1 MEQVLIIKIIDVM
14 NLFHLAIP
22 VSDLDTANDFY
33 INVLGC
39 SKGRSS
45 SKWID
50 FNFYGHQLVCHEVKK
65 SVNKDSNDVDGNNI
79 PVPHFGI
86 ILEWN
91 QFQKLSADLQSKNIN
106 FIIEP
111 TIRFKGQVGE
121 QAIMFLKDPSN
132 NAIEFKSFRNND
144 EIFKK

>member
-1 MEQVLIIKIIDVM
+1 M

-22 VSDLDTANDFY
+22 VSDLDRANDFY
-33 INVLGC
+33 VNILGC

-45 SKWID
+45 TKWID

-65 SVNKDSNDVDGNNI
+65 SVNKNSNDVDGNNV

-86 ILEWN
+86 ILGWE
-91 QFQKLSADLQSKNIN
+91 QFQKLSANLQSKNIN

-111 TIRFKGQVGE
+111 TIRFKGKVGE
-121 QAIMFLKDPSN
+121 QAIMFLKDPSD

>member
-1 MEQVLIIKIIDVM
+1 M

-45 SKWID
+45 TKWMD

-91 QFQKLSADLQSKNIN
+91 QFQKLSADLKSKNIN

-111 TIRFKGQVGE
+111 TIRFKEKVGE

>member
-1 MEQVLIIKIIDVM
+1 M

-45 SKWID
+45 TKWMD
-50 FNFYGHQLVCHEVKK
+50 FNFYGHQLVCHEVKELI
-65 SVNKDSNDVDGNNI
+65 NKNLNDVDGNNI

-86 ILEWN
+86 ILDWD
-91 QFQKLSADLQSKNIN
+91 QFHKLSADLQSKNIN

-111 TIRFKGQVGE
+111 TIRFNGKVGE
-121 QAIMFLKDPSN
+121 QAIMFLHDPSG
-132 NAIEFKSFRNND
+132 NAIEFKSFKNEED
-144 EIFKK
+144 IFKV

>member
-1 MEQVLIIKIIDVM
+1 M

-45 SKWID
+45 TKWID

-86 ILEWN
+86 ILGWD
-91 QFQKLSADLQSKNIN
+91 QFQKLSANLQSKNIN

-111 TIRFKGQVGE
+111 TIRFKGKVGE
-121 QAIMFLKDPSN
+121 QAIMFLHDPSG
-132 NAIEFKSFRNND
+132 NAIEFKSFKNEED
-144 EIFKK
+144 IFKV

>member
-1 MEQVLIIKIIDVM
+1 M

-45 SKWID
+45 TKWMD
-50 FNFYGHQLVCHEVKK
+50 FTFYGHQLVCHEVKK

-121 QAIMFLKDPSN
+121 QAIMFLKDPSD

>member
-1 MEQVLIIKIIDVM
+1 M

-22 VSDLDTANDFY
+22 VSDLDRANDFY
-33 INVLGC
+33 VNILGC

-45 SKWID
+45 TKWID

-65 SVNKDSNDVDGNNI
+65 SVNKNSNDVDGNNV

-86 ILEWN
+86 ILGWD
-91 QFQKLSADLQSKNIN
+91 QFQKLSANLQSKNIN

-111 TIRFKGQVGE
+111 QFVLKG
-121 QAIMFLKDPSN
+121 
-132 NAIEFKSFRNND
+132 KSVNKR
-144 EIFKK
+144 

>member
-1 MEQVLIIKIIDVM
+1 M

-22 VSDLDTANDFY
+22 VSDLDRANDFY
-33 INVLGC
+33 MNILGC

-45 SKWID
+45 TKWID

-65 SVNKDSNDVDGNNI
+65 SVNKNSNDVDGNNI

-86 ILEWN
+86 ILGWD
-91 QFQKLSADLQSKNIN
+91 QFQNLSANLQSKNIN

-111 TIRFKGQVGE
+111 TIRFKGKVGE
-121 QAIMFLKDPSN
+121 QAIMFLKDPSD

>member
-1 MEQVLIIKIIDVM
+1 M

-121 QAIMFLKDPSN
+121 QAIMFLKDPSS

>member
-1 MEQVLIIKIIDVM
+1 M

-22 VSDLDTANDFY
+22 VSDLDRANDFY
-33 INVLGC
+33 VNMLGC

-45 SKWID
+45 TKWID

-65 SVNKDSNDVDGNNI
+65 SVKKNSNDVDGDNV

-86 ILEWN
+86 ILGWD
-91 QFQKLSADLQSKNIN
+91 QFQKLSANLQSKNIN

-111 TIRFKGQVGE
+111 TIRFKGKVGE
-121 QAIMFLKDPSN
+121 QAIMFLKDPSD

>member
-1 MEQVLIIKIIDVM
+1 M

-45 SKWID
+45 TKWMD
-50 FNFYGHQLVCHEVKK
+50 FNFYGHQLVCHEVKELI
-65 SVNKDSNDVDGNNI
+65 NKNSNDVDGNNI

-86 ILEWN
+86 ILDWD
-91 QFQKLSADLQSKNIN
+91 QFHKLSADLQSKNIN

-121 QAIMFLKDPSN
+121 QAIMFLHDP
-132 NAIEFKSFRNND
+132 IG
-144 EIFKK
+144 

>member
-1 MEQVLIIKIIDVM
+1 M

-22 VSDLDTANDFY
+22 VSDLDRANDFY
-33 INVLGC
+33 MNILGC

-45 SKWID
+45 TKWID
-50 FNFYGHQLVCHEVKK
+50 FNFYGHQLVCHEVKR
-65 SVNKDSNDVDGNNI
+65 SVNKNSNDVDGNNI

-86 ILEWN
+86 ILGWD
-91 QFQKLSADLQSKNIN
+91 QFQKLSANLQSKNIN

-111 TIRFKGQVGE
+111 TIRFKGKVGE
-121 QAIMFLKDPSN
+121 QAIMFLKDPSD

>member
-1 MEQVLIIKIIDVM
+1 M

-45 SKWID
+45 SKWMD
-50 FNFYGHQLVCHEVKK
+50 FNFYGHQLVCDEVKK

>member
-1 MEQVLIIKIIDVM
+1 M

-22 VSDLDTANDFY
+22 VSDLDSANDFY

-45 SKWID
+45 TKWMD

-86 ILEWN
+86 ILDWD
-91 QFQKLSADLQSKNIN
+91 QFHKLSADLQSKNIN

-111 TIRFKGQVGE
+111 TIRFKGKVGE
-121 QAIMFLKDPSN
+121 QAIMFLHDPSG
-132 NAIEFKSFRNND
+132 NAIEFKSFKNEED
-144 EIFKK
+144 IFKV

>member
-1 MEQVLIIKIIDVM
+1 M

-22 VSDLDTANDFY
+22 VSDLDAANDFY
-33 INVLGC
+33 SNVLGC

-45 SKWID
+45 TKWMD

-65 SVNKDSNDVDGNNI
+65 SVNKDSNDVDGKNI

>member
-1 MEQVLIIKIIDVM
+1 M

-45 SKWID
+45 TKWMD
-50 FNFYGHQLVCHEVKK
+50 FNFYGHQLVCHEVKELI
-65 SVNKDSNDVDGNNI
+65 NKNSNDVDGNNI

-86 ILEWN
+86 ILDWD
-91 QFQKLSADLQSKNIN
+91 QFHKLSADLQLKNIN

-111 TIRFKGQVGE
+111 TIRFKGKVGE
-121 QAIMFLKDPSN
+121 QAIMFLHDPSG
-132 NAIEFKSFRNND
+132 NAIEFKSFKNKED
-144 EIFKK
+144 IFKV

>member
-1 MEQVLIIKIIDVM
+1 M

-45 SKWID
+45 TKWMD

-111 TIRFKGQVGE
+111 TIRFKGKAGE
-121 QAIMFLKDPSN
+121 QAIMFLHDPSG
-132 NAIEFKSFRNND
+132 NAIEFKSFKNEED
-144 EIFKK
+144 IFKV

>member
-1 MEQVLIIKIIDVM
+1 M

-22 VSDLDTANDFY
+22 VSDLDRANDFY
-33 INVLGC
+33 VNILGC

-45 SKWID
+45 TKWID

-65 SVNKDSNDVDGNNI
+65 SVNKNSNDVDGNNI

-86 ILEWN
+86 ILDWD
-91 QFQKLSADLQSKNIN
+91 QFQKLSANLQSKNIN

-111 TIRFKGQVGE
+111 TIRFKGKVGE
-121 QAIMFLKDPSN
+121 QAIMFLKDPSD

>member
-1 MEQVLIIKIIDVM
+1 M

-22 VSDLDTANDFY
+22 VSDLDRANDFY
-33 INVLGC
+33 VNMLGC

-45 SKWID
+45 TKWID

-65 SVNKDSNDVDGNNI
+65 SVNKNSNDVDGNNI

-86 ILEWN
+86 ILGWD
-91 QFQKLSADLQSKNIN
+91 QFQKLSANLQSKNIN

-111 TIRFKGQVGE
+111 TIRFKGKVGE

>member
-1 MEQVLIIKIIDVM
+1 M

-22 VSDLDTANDFY
+22 VSDLDRANDFY
-33 INVLGC
+33 VNMLGC

-45 SKWID
+45 TKWID

-65 SVNKDSNDVDGNNI
+65 SVSKNSNDVDGNNV

-86 ILEWN
+86 ILGWE
-91 QFQKLSADLQSKNIN
+91 QFQKLSANLQSKNIN

-111 TIRFKGQVGE
+111 TIRFKGKVGE
-121 QAIMFLKDPSN
+121 QAIMFLKDPSD

>member
-1 MEQVLIIKIIDVM
+1 M

-45 SKWID
+45 TKWMD
-50 FNFYGHQLVCHEVKK
+50 FNFYGHQLVCHEVKELI
-65 SVNKDSNDVDGNNI
+65 NKNSNDVDGNNI

-86 ILEWN
+86 ILDWD
-91 QFQKLSADLQSKNIN
+91 QFHKLSANLQLKNIN

-111 TIRFKGQVGE
+111 TIRFKGKVGE
-121 QAIMFLKDPSN
+121 QAIMFLHDRSG
-132 NAIEFKSFRNND
+132 NAIEFKSFKNEED
-144 EIFKK
+144 IFKV

>member
-1 MEQVLIIKIIDVM
+1 M

-22 VSDLDTANDFY
+22 VSDLDRANDFY
-33 INVLGC
+33 VNILGC

-45 SKWID
+45 TKWID

-65 SVNKDSNDVDGNNI
+65 SVNKNSNDVDGNNV

-86 ILEWN
+86 ILGWD
-91 QFQKLSADLQSKNIN
+91 QFQKLSANLQSKNIN

-111 TIRFKGQVGE
+111 TIRFKGKVGE
-121 QAIMFLKDPSN
+121 QAIMFLKDPSD

>member
-1 MEQVLIIKIIDVM
+1 M

-22 VSDLDTANDFY
+22 VSDLDRANDFY
-33 INVLGC
+33 VNMLGC

-45 SKWID
+45 TTWID

-65 SVNKDSNDVDGNNI
+65 SVNKNSNDVDGNNV

-86 ILEWN
+86 ILGWD
-91 QFQKLSADLQSKNIN
+91 QFQKLSANLQSKNIN

-111 TIRFKGQVGE
+111 TIRFKGKVGE
-121 QAIMFLKDPSN
+121 QAIMFLKDPSD

>member
-1 MEQVLIIKIIDVM
+1 M

-45 SKWID
+45 TKWID
-50 FNFYGHQLVCHEVKK
+50 FNFYGHQLVCHEVKELI
-65 SVNKDSNDVDGNNI
+65 NKNSNDVDGNNI

-86 ILEWN
+86 ILDWD
-91 QFQKLSADLQSKNIN
+91 QFHKLSADLQSKNIN
-106 FIIEP
+106 FMIEP
-111 TIRFKGQVGE
+111 TIRFQGKVGE
-121 QAIMFLKDPSN
+121 QAIMFLHDPSG
-132 NAIEFKSFRNND
+132 NAIEFKSFKNEED
-144 EIFKK
+144 IFKV

>member
-1 MEQVLIIKIIDVM
+1 M

-22 VSDLDTANDFY
+22 VSDLDRANDFY
-33 INVLGC
+33 VNMLGC

-45 SKWID
+45 TKWID

-65 SVNKDSNDVDGNNI
+65 SVNKNSNDVDGNNV

-86 ILEWN
+86 ILGWE
-91 QFQKLSADLQSKNIN
+91 QFQKLSANLQSKNIN

-111 TIRFKGQVGE
+111 TIRFKGKVGE

>member
-1 MEQVLIIKIIDVM
+1 M

-22 VSDLDTANDFY
+22 VSDLDSANDFY
-33 INVLGC
+33 MNILGC

-45 SKWID
+45 TKWID
-50 FNFYGHQLVCHEVKK
+50 FNFYGHQLVCHEVKR
-65 SVNKDSNDVDGNNI
+65 SVNKNSNDVDGNNI

-86 ILEWN
+86 ILDWD
-91 QFQKLSADLQSKNIN
+91 QFQKLSANLQSKNIN

-111 TIRFKGQVGE
+111 TIRFKGKVGE
-121 QAIMFLKDPSN
+121 QAIMFLKDPSD
-132 NAIEFKSFRNND
+132 NAIEFKSLRNND

>member
-1 MEQVLIIKIIDVM
+1 M

-45 SKWID
+45 TKWMD

-91 QFQKLSADLQSKNIN
+91 QFQKLSADLKSKNIN

-111 TIRFKGQVGE
+111 TIRFKGKVGE
-121 QAIMFLKDPSN
+121 QAIMFLHDPSG
-132 NAIEFKSFRNND
+132 NAIEFKSFKNEED
-144 EIFKK
+144 IFKV

>member
-1 MEQVLIIKIIDVM
+1 M

-22 VSDLDTANDFY
+22 VSDLDSANDFY

-45 SKWID
+45 TKWMD
-50 FNFYGHQLVCHEVKK
+50 FNFYGHQLVCHEVKELI
-65 SVNKDSNDVDGNNI
+65 NKNSNDVDGNNI

-86 ILEWN
+86 ILDWD
-91 QFQKLSADLQSKNIN
+91 QFHKLSADLQSKNIN

-111 TIRFKGQVGE
+111 TIRFKGKVGE
-121 QAIMFLKDPSN
+121 QAIMFLHDPSG
-132 NAIEFKSFRNND
+132 NAIEFKSFKNEED
-144 EIFKK
+144 IFKV

>member
-1 MEQVLIIKIIDVM
+1 M

-22 VSDLDTANDFY
+22 VSDLDRANDFY
-33 INVLGC
+33 VNMLGC

-45 SKWID
+45 TKWID

-65 SVNKDSNDVDGNNI
+65 SVNKNSNDVDGNNV

>member
-1 MEQVLIIKIIDVM
+1 M

-45 SKWID
+45 TKWMD

-91 QFQKLSADLQSKNIN
+91 QFQKLSADLKSKNIN

-121 QAIMFLKDPSN
+121 QAIMFLTDPSN